1 MRRLVYGLGIAALLA
16 LPAAPAV
23 AAAQGPATAAAER
36 AACLAPTSPARGPLS
51 GRVIVIDPG
60 HGLNNGSYT
69 GAHGVNGAWEDANAL
84 DIGCR
89 LVNLL
94 SSEGANVYIT
104 RGIYDPG
111 PPPVQGLIARVA
123 FAQSHHADAFIS
135 IHENDS
141 SNSSARGV
149 TTYYNRADSRTL
161 AQDIQ
166 KAMVG
171 TTGLR
176 NDGVQTAPFYVV
188 RNTTMPAVLVEG
200 GFLSSGAEAAR
211 ITTPAFHQSEAQALN
226 QGLLAFFGANP
237 ATAPQTVPTVA
248 PGVTPSGAPT
258 TMALRTRTAPNATAR
273 THTASN
279 AIAANAAPP
288 AGTRVLRLTATA
300 YGPSLQDNY
309 PYGPTDAFGKPLV
322 AGDVAVDPRVI
333 PLGTRLYVTGY
344 HTPYLPSG
352 GFYAVARDTGGAI
365 KGSRIDLFINGSR
378 AEVSSFGVQHV
389 KVTVLG

>member
-1 MRRLVYGLGIAALLA
+1 MRRMLYGLGIAALLA
-16 LPAAPAV
+16 LPAAPA
-23 AAAQGPATAAAER
+23 AAAVQGPATAAAER
-36 AACLAPTSPARGPLS
+36 AACLTPTPSAQGPLS

-69 GAHGVNGAWEDANAL
+69 GAHGVNRAWEDANAL

-89 LVNLL
+89 LVGLL
-94 SSEGANVYIT
+94 SGEGASVYIT

-123 FAQSHHADAFIS
+123 FAEHHHADVFVS
-135 IHENDS
+135 IHQNDGGA
-141 SNSSARGV
+141 SARGAA
-149 TTYYNRADSRTL
+149 TYYSRSDSRTL

-166 KAMVG
+166 KAMVA

-176 NDGVQTAPFYVV
+176 NDGVLTAPFYVV
-188 RNTTMPAVLVEG
+188 RKTTMPAVLVEG
-200 GFLSSGAEAAR
+200 GFLSNRAEAAE

-226 QGLLAFFGANP
+226 QGLLAYFGVSPKA
-237 ATAPQTVPTVA
+237 ARQTVAAVATPVA
-248 PGVTPSGAPT
+248 PGKVAVCAG
-258 TMALRTRTAPNATAR
+258 TM
-273 THTASN
+273 SK
-279 AIAANAAPP
+279 AAAP
-288 AGTRVLRLTATA
+288 AGTHVLRLTATA

-344 HTPYLPSG
+344 HSPYLPAG

-365 KGSRIDLFINGSR
+365 KGNRIDIFINGTR
-378 AEVSSFGVQHV
+378 AQVSAFGVQHV